1 MRWWYGISFKK
12 KWPHWSSNHYLH
24 APPQRPSTN
33 ERPKKARTNY
43 RTYSSRG
50 CVCMNFGI
58 IDRSSIF
65 LPIPS
70 YWTTVVYSVGGMG
83 MNIFDLSIIP
93 KFIHILPVLYNRA
106 VISAGLFW
114 FLICW
119 ASKIRQKGKK
129 SLIFWPKNP
138 DHYWVHVTR
147 YCVEDFFFQM
157 LSRIDLCYFAKF
169 IQISKRNFHLKFL
182 MCIWPLF
189 FFFFQGFTR
198 AHIFCEI
205 TMKNAKQWYKFCC
218 QIRSRSRLDRPHSCV
233 SCKK

>member
-58 IDRSSIF
+58 IDWSSIF
-65 LPIPS
+65 QPIPS

-138 DHYWVHVTR
+138 DHYWVHVTC
-147 YCVEDFFFQM
+147 YCVEDFFFP
-157 LSRIDLCYFAKF
+157 DV
-169 IQISKRNFHLKFL
+169 
-182 MCIWPLF
+182 
-189 FFFFQGFTR
+189 
-198 AHIFCEI
+198 E
-205 TMKNAKQWYKFCC
+205 
-218 QIRSRSRLDRPHSCV
+218 
-233 SCKK
+233 

>member
-1 MRWWYGISFKK
+1 MQAFFGFSFVE
-12 KWPHWSSNHYLH
+12 H
-24 APPQRPSTN
+24 
-33 ERPKKARTNY
+33 
-43 RTYSSRG
+43 
-50 CVCMNFGI
+50 
-58 IDRSSIF
+58 
-65 LPIPS
+65 
-70 YWTTVVYSVGGMG
+70 
-83 MNIFDLSIIP
+83 
-93 KFIHILPVLYNRA
+93 
-106 VISAGLFW
+106 
-114 FLICW
+114 
-119 ASKIRQKGKK
+119 QKLGKK
-129 SLIFWPKNP
+129 GRKVSFFGPKIQITIECMLL
-138 DHYWVHVTR
+138 VT
-147 YCVEDFFFQM
+147 VLKIFFFQM

>member
-1 MRWWYGISFKK
+1 MCVYELWHN
-12 KWPHWSSNHYLH
+12 WPIEY
-24 APPQRPSTN
+24 
-33 ERPKKARTNY
+33 
-43 RTYSSRG
+43 
-50 CVCMNFGI
+50 
-58 IDRSSIF
+58 
-65 LPIPS
+65 IPTHPLLLNNS
-70 YWTTVVYSVGGMG
+70 CIQCGEGGMG

-129 SLIFWPKNP
+129 SLIFWPKNL

-169 IQISKRNFHLKFL
+169 IQISKRIQTMIQVLLSNKIKIKARQTTFL
-182 MCIWPLF
+182 CLM
-189 FFFFQGFTR
+189 
-198 AHIFCEI
+198 
-205 TMKNAKQWYKFCC
+205 
-218 QIRSRSRLDRPHSCV
+218 
-233 SCKK
+233 